1 MSPAK
6 TSGIIAFLDLMLEC
20 ERAGAKALRR
30 FEQMT
35 PPDVV
40 AKALPRLFDDEARYC
55 AGLSQQ
61 IVRLGGQP
69 GRRTGDFFEKILAA
83 DDWQTRFDLL
93 VRGQRWV
100 ARRIEEKIPEIDD
113 LELKAFLS
121 EMHGTHLA
129 NVAEAESIADAL
141 LRSNNP

>member
-1 MSPAK
+1 MGPEK
-6 TSGIIAFLDLMLEC
+6 TSDIIAFLDLMLEC
-20 ERAGAKALRR
+20 ERAGAKSLRR
-30 FEQMT
+30 FEHMT
-35 PPDVV
+35 PPDEV
-40 AKALPRLFDDEARYC
+40 AKALPRLFADEARYC

-69 GRRTGDFFEKILAA
+69 GGRTGDFLEKILAA
-83 DDWQTRFDLL
+83 DDWQARFDLL

-113 LELKAFLS
+113 PELKAFLS

-129 NVAEAESIADAL
+129 NVAEAQSIADAL
-141 LRSNNP
+141 ANANLP